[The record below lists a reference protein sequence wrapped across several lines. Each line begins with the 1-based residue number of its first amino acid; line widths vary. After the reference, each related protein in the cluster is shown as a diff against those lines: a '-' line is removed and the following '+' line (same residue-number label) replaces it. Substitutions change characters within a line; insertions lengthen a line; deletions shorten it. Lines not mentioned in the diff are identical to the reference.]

1 MSRAFPRSSLTTII
15 LQWELGQEL
24 VISKDQD
31 CWLATSKR
39 HIIILQLWM
48 VCLLQC
54 AVADTCHMF
63 TDYSSSSSSIA
74 DLWIWETQLAA
85 DSSGQSSHIWFAI
98 RILQKEENSSSS
110 SALDL
115 ALCQAAYNQVHTCCF
130 INGVTA
136 GGETTVGD
144 WFLFSM
150 NLIELLL

>member
-1 MSRAFPRSSLTTII
+1 
-15 LQWELGQEL
+15 
-24 VISKDQD
+24 
-31 CWLATSKR
+31 
-39 HIIILQLWM
+39 
-48 VCLLQC
+48 
-54 AVADTCHMF
+54 MF

-98 RILQKEENSSSS
+98 RILQKEENSSS